1 MTLNKSIDLLMKT
14 HDRDSSGYLDKKETR
29 SFLSEIITNMGM
41 KDTMS
46 KDDFDEIYAKFDLN
60 GDGMIQK
67 IEIKQLMM
75 TMLGL
80 HLDEKDQLQQD

>member
-1 MTLNKSIDLLMKT
+1 MKT

-29 SFLSEIITNMGM
+29 SLFSEVM
-41 KDTMS
+41 KDIGIVDTMTS
-46 KDDFDEIYAKFDLN
+46 ENYDAMYEKFDKN
-60 GDGMIQK
+60 GDGMILK

-80 HLDEKDQLQQD
+80 NLDSKELYQ